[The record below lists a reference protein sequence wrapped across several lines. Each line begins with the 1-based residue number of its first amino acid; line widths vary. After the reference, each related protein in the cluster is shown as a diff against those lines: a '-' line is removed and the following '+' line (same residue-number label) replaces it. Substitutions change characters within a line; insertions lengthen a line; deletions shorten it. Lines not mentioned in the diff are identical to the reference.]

1 MAASHASPAPPVAAP
16 ADAPVTSQPFITAS
30 GTKSDKE
37 LAIENNEL
45 IVGDQGT
52 SNGFN
57 SHVPL
62 YVKIAAVL
70 MVSAIGFGSHWSNVV
85 TSAIK
90 STLKTQLGINNAQYA
105 ALDASDDFIMT
116 VLILFSGLWA
126 DRIGGSGALLYGNM
140 VYTAGSVL
148 VAAAATVRS
157 YNFMIGA
164 FVVRSIG
171 FAHTTLIIGPNPL
184 RRVANHRDSMIQTA
198 QYKVF
203 CNWFA
208 PSNGFAS
215 TLGLE
220 LGLGKI
226 GSFVGQSTAN
236 IIATRTGNFA
246 WVYWTAVFINLFTN
260 IVSLVYFRFSGW
272 SEKHFGDAV
281 DPATGERLV
290 ERARDFRLRRV
301 FELPWPYWCLILFS
315 LFQTSCAAVFISN
328 ATELAQQRFSIS
340 AVTAGWYS
348 ATAQYFGFFLVPLLG
363 MFIDFFG
370 NRLTVAAICG
380 AGMLL
385 AMSLAQ
391 WGPTVAG
398 TASAFAVYA
407 FASSLGPT
415 VIIDGIRSTVWSQE
429 SFGTAYA
436 VKVAVTNA
444 MNILVRI
451 VAGVVQDADGD
462 RYDRVVAIYVFLAA
476 GAALVGLVLLAAAHV
491 SPLLGRLQWSRR
503 RRIADGATIV
513 EMEATFKEGTSG
525 RRNKQMSTAFFV
537 CVLVL
542 VFGSWIAYFWGV
554 ATGHNE

>member
-1 MAASHASPAPPVAAP
+1 MTIQPALAF
-16 ADAPVTSQPFITAS
+16 SI
-30 GTKSDKE
+30 TKSD
-37 LAIENNEL
+37 NERAFDNDEHS
-45 IVGDQGT
+45 VGGQSTTNG
-52 SNGFN
+52 SNG
-57 SHVPL
+57 HVPL

-70 MVSAIGFGSHWSNVV
+70 MVSAIGFGSHWSSGV
-85 TSAIK
+85 TGAMK
-90 STLKTQLGINNAQYA
+90 STLKTQLGINNAKYA
-105 ALDASDDFIMT
+105 AMDASDDFIKT
-116 VLILFSGLWA
+116 VLILFTGLWT
-126 DRIGGSGALLYGNM
+126 DRIGGSGALLYGNI

-157 YNFMIGA
+157 YNFMIAA
-164 FVVRSIG
+164 FVVQSIG
-171 FAHTTLIIGPNPL
+171 TNPL
-184 RRVANHRDSMIQTA
+184 RYVANHSDSMTQTA

-246 WVYWTAVFINLFTN
+246 WVYWTAVFMNLFTN

-315 LFQTSCAAVFISN
+315 LFQTSCASVFSSN

-348 ATAQYFGFFLVPLLG
+348 ATAQYLGFFLVPLLG
-363 MFIDFFG
+363 MFIDLFG
-370 NRLTVAAICG
+370 NRLSVAATCG

-398 TASAFAVYA
+398 TAAAFAVYA
-407 FASSLGPT
+407 VASSLGPT
-415 VIIDGIRSTVWSQE
+415 VIIDGIRSAVWSQD

-436 VKVAVTNA
+436 VKIAVNNA

-451 VAGVVQDADGD
+451 VAGVVQDADDD

-503 RRIADGATIV
+503 RRIADGSAIV
-513 EMEATFKEGTSG
+513 EMEAAFKEGASG
-525 RRNKQMSTAFFV
+525 RRNKQMSTAFFG
-537 CVLVL
+537 CVLLL

-554 ATGHNE
+554 ATGHND

>member
-1 MAASHASPAPPVAAP
+1 
-16 ADAPVTSQPFITAS
+16 
-30 GTKSDKE
+30 SDKE

-45 IVGDQGT
+45 SVGDQGT

-70 MVSAIGFGSHWSNVV
+70 MVSAIGFGSHWSSGV
-85 TSAIK
+85 TGAMK

-105 ALDASDDFIMT
+105 ALDASDDFIKT
-116 VLILFSGLWA
+116 VLILFTGFWT

-140 VYTAGSVL
+140 VYTVGSVL

-157 YNFMIGA
+157 YNFMIAA
-164 FVVRSIG
+164 FVVQSIG
-171 FAHTTLIIGPNPL
+171 DT
-184 RRVANHRDSMIQTA
+184 MIQTA

-236 IIATRTGNFA
+236 VIATRTGNFA
-246 WVYWTAVFINLFTN
+246 WVYWTAVFMNLFTN

-315 LFQTSCAAVFISN
+315 LFQTSCATVFSSN
-328 ATELAQQRFSIS
+328 ATELAQQRFNIS

-348 ATAQYFGFFLVPLLG
+348 ATAQYLGFFLVPVLG
-363 MFIDFFG
+363 IFIDLFG
-370 NRLTVAAICG
+370 NRLSVVATCG

-398 TASAFAVYA
+398 TAAAFAVYA
-407 FASSLGPT
+407 VASSLGPT
-415 VIIDGIRSTVWSQE
+415 VIIDGIRSAVWSQD

-436 VKVAVTNA
+436 VKIAVNDA

-451 VAGVVQDADGD
+451 IAGVVQDADDD
-462 RYDRVVAIYVFLAA
+462 RYDRVVAVYVFLAA
-476 GAALVGLVLLAAAHV
+476 GAALVGLVLLAAANV

-513 EMEATFKEGTSG
+513 EME
-525 RRNKQMSTAFFV
+525 
-537 CVLVL
+537 
-542 VFGSWIAYFWGV
+542 
-554 ATGHNE
+554 